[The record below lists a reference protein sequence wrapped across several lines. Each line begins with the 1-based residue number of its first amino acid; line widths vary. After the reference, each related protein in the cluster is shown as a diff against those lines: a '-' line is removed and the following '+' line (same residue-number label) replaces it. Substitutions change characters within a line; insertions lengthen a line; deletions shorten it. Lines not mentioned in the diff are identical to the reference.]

1 MTMKKILYAVI
12 ALQALVIIALVVK
25 LVSVPE
31 PVEVVEVEPKA
42 KVAFVFDDWGY
53 NTNNVGLLH
62 KIKRPVTIA
71 VLPKLRFS
79 EDIAR
84 DAHKRGIEVMLHLPL
99 EPKNKDLRVEE
110 TTIYT
115 GMQEEEVIKL
125 LQESLGSIPHVKGV
139 SGHRGSA
146 ATEDKRIMRIVF
158 TRLKAGGFYFLDSLV
173 TGGSVC
179 KGVAGKTGL
188 RFAKRDVFLDNEND
202 ATYIGGQIRQ
212 LAKVAKLR
220 GEAIG
225 IGHDR
230 RITLETVK
238 NMIPELEE
246 QGIELVHA
254 SELVQ

>member
-1 MTMKKILYAVI
+1 MTKKILYAVI
-12 ALQALVIIALVVK
+12 ALQAVVIIVLALK
-25 LVSVPE
+25 LAHAPKA
-31 PVEVVEVEPKA
+31 PEVVEVEPKA

-53 NTNNVGLLH
+53 NTNNVGLLRQ
-62 KIKRPVTIA
+62 IKRPVTIS

-84 DAHKRGIEVMLHLPL
+84 DAHKRGIEVMVHLPL
-99 EPKNKDLRVEE
+99 EPKNKNLRVEE

-115 GMQEEEVIKL
+115 HMQEDEVVKL
-125 LQESLGSIPHVKGV
+125 LQESLESVPHAKGM

-146 ATEDKRIMRIVF
+146 ATRDKKIMKTIF
-158 TRLKAGGFYFLDSLV
+158 SWMKPSGLYFLDSLV

-179 KGVAGKTGL
+179 EGAADQVGL
-188 RFAKRDVFLDNEND
+188 EFAKRDVFLDNEDD
-202 ATYIGGQIRQ
+202 AEYISGQIRQ
-212 LAKVAKLR
+212 LARIAKLR

-246 QGIELVHA
+246 QGIELVYV
-254 SELVQ
+254 SELTR